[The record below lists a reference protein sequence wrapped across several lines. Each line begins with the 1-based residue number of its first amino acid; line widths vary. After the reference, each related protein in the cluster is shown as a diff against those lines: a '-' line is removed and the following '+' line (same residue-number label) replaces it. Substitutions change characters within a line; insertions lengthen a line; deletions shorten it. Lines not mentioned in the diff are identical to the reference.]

1 MKPTKIILGIALL
14 ASTFLLNSCGINLG
28 LLTDKTRTITNVELN
43 KKNFKVLDR
52 VSGTSSAT
60 YVFFVGGMKNKA
72 LIDMATNDMLSKANL
87 TGGAKALTNTTLDV
101 HKGGLP
107 FIYQKITVTVSATV
121 IEFTE

>member
-1 MKPTKIILGIALL
+1 MKLSNITLSIALL
-14 ASTFLLNSCGINLG
+14 ASTILLNSCGINLG

-60 YVFFVGGMKNKA
+60 YVLFIGGMKNKA
-72 LIDMATNDMLSKANL
+72 LLDMATNDMLSKANL
-87 TGGAKALTNTTLDV
+87 SGGAKALTNTTLDV
-101 HKGGLP
+101 HKGGIPL
-107 FIYQKITVTVSATV
+107 FYQKITVTVSATV